1 MIRSTVY
8 SIISNNVYT
17 YMTKRERLLA
27 LFADTVKAGGG
38 IHTTAELAAML
49 GERPSAALTKLLS
62 DSVQKGLLRRVA
74 KGLFESRI
82 TPPEATT
89 VIYKIAKK
97 LRPGVISYVSLESQL
112 SASGLI
118 SQLPIDRLT
127 LVTKG
132 RSGVF
137 NTPYGVIEFTHSKK
151 KLNHIAAQLNFDPAI
166 QMYRASDQQA
176 LADLKD
182 CNRNLG
188 LLER

>member
-1 MIRSTVY
+1 M
-8 SIISNNVYT
+8 YT
-17 YMTKRERLLA
+17 KMTKSERLIA

-49 GERPSAALTKLLS
+49 GERPTTALTKLLS
-62 DSVQKGLLRRVA
+62 DSVKKGLLRRVA
-74 KGLFESRI
+74 KGLYESRI
-82 TPPEATT
+82 TPPDATT
-89 VIYKIAKK
+89 AIYKIAKK

-137 NTPYGVIEFTHSKK
+137 KTPYGVIELTHSKK
-151 KLNHIAAQLNFDPAI
+151 KLSHIAAQLNFDPSI
-166 QMYRASDQQA
+166 QMYRATDQQA

>member
-1 MIRSTVY
+1 M
-8 SIISNNVYT
+8 YT
-17 YMTKRERLLA
+17 KMTKSERLIA

-49 GERPSAALTKLLS
+49 GERPTTALTKLLS
-62 DSVQKGLLRRVA
+62 DSVKKGLLRRVA
-74 KGLFESRI
+74 KGLYESRI
-82 TPPEATT
+82 TPPEGTT
-89 VIYKIAKK
+89 AIYKIAKK

-137 NTPYGVIEFTHSKK
+137 KTPYGVIEFTHSKK
-151 KLNHIAAQLNFDPAI
+151 KLSHIAAQLTFDPSI
-166 QMYRASDQQA
+166 QMYRATDQQA